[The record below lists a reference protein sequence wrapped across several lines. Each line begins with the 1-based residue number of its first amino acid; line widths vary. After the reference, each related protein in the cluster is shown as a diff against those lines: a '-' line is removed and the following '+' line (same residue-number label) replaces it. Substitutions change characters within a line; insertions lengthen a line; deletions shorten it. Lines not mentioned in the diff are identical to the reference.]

1 MKKEPKNI
9 FKTLKKIRFFLI
21 FAIVLLSIN
30 AYAWFIY
37 ITKVDTSIKAKVRSW
52 NIMIQVHDEN
62 VASDITFNVSEM
74 YPGMPDYH
82 DYATVINNGESQG
95 TLEFVIKR
103 VQIFDSVYTLDDY
116 TSEQLVEMLADNYP
130 FKIDVSLTNNVI
142 DPGHTEQ
149 FVVDIKWPYES
160 GDDVADT
167 YWGNQAYSYMKAT
180 NSDTCIS
187 IVAEIRVNQAPTN

>member
-1 MKKEPKNI
+1 MKKESKNI
-9 FKTLKKIRFFLI
+9 FKVLKKIRFFLI

-62 VASDITFNVSEM
+62 VASDVTFNVSEM
-74 YPGMPDYH
+74 YPGMPDYS
-82 DYATVINNGESQG
+82 DFASIINNGESQG

-103 VQIFDSVYTLDDY
+103 VQIFYTVYTINDY
-116 TSEQLVEMLADNYP
+116 TSAQLVDMLANNYP
-130 FKIDVSLTNNVI
+130 FKIDVGLTSNTI

-149 FVVDIKWPYES
+149 FTIDINWPYES
-160 GDDVADT
+160 GDDETDT
-167 YWGNQAYSYMKAT
+167 YWGNQAYSYMNST

-187 IVAEIRVNQAPTN
+187 ILAEIRVNQIN

>member
-1 MKKEPKNI
+1 MKKEPKDI
-9 FKTLKKIRFFLI
+9 FKVLKKLRFFLI

-30 AYAWFIY
+30 EYAGFIY

-62 VASDITFNVSEM
+62 IASDVTFNVSEM
-74 YPGMPDYH
+74 YPGMPNFH
-82 DYATVINNGESQG
+82 DFASVINNGESQG

-103 VQIFDSVYTLDDY
+103 VQIFDTVYTLDDY
-116 TSEQLVEMLADNYP
+116 TSDELVDMLANNYP

-149 FVVDIKWPYES
+149 FVIDIEWPYES
-160 GDDVADT
+160 GDDASDT
-167 YWGNQAYSYMKAT
+167 YWGNQAYSYMHST
-180 NSDTCIS
+180 NSTTCIS
-187 IVAEIRVNQAPTN
+187 ILAEIRVNQAPSG

>member
-9 FKTLKKIRFFLI
+9 FKVLKKIRFFLI

-52 NIMIQVHDEN
+52 NIMIEVHDEN

-74 YPGMPDYH
+74 YPGMPNYH

-116 TSEQLVEMLADNYP
+116 TSDQLVEMLADNYP

-149 FVVDIKWPYES
+149 FIVDINWPYES
-160 GDDVADT
+160 GDDIADT
-167 YWGNQAYSYMKAT
+167 YWGNQAYTYMKTT

-187 IVAEIRVNQAPTN
+187 IMAEIRVDQAPTN

>member
-1 MKKEPKNI
+1 M
-9 FKTLKKIRFFLI
+9 TLWDCVESFANVGSKI
-21 FAIVLLSIN
+21 
-30 AYAWFIY
+30 IY

-52 NIMIQVHDEN
+52 NIMIEVHDEN
-62 VASDITFNVSEM
+62 VASDITFKVSEM
-74 YPGMPDYH
+74 YPGMPNYH

-116 TSEQLVEMLADNYP
+116 TSDQLVEMLADNYP

-149 FVVDIKWPYES
+149 FIVDINWPYES
-160 GDDVADT
+160 GDDIADT
-167 YWGNQAYSYMKAT
+167 YWGNQAYTYMKTT

-187 IVAEIRVNQAPTN
+187 IMAEIRVDQAPTN